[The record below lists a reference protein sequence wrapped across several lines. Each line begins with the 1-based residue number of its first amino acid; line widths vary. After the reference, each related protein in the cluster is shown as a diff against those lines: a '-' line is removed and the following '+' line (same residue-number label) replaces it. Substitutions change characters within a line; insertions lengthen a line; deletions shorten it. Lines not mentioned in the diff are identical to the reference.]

1 MRGYTEAMAA
11 SQVPV
16 LVGSDVDACRAIL
29 AEGSK
34 SFNAASKLLPRRI
47 RDPAAVFYAF
57 CRVADDAVDDS
68 PDPAAAVVALRARL
82 DDVFAGRPRQDPV
95 DRALAEVVAGYR
107 LPRTPFDAL
116 LEGFEWDAAGHVY
129 EDLSD
134 VLAYSARV
142 ASAVG
147 VVMTLLMGVRDP
159 RAIARACDMG
169 GAMQLTNIARDVGED
184 AARGRLYLPRKW
196 LVEEGIDPDRFVRE
210 PRFEPAV
217 GRLVARLLAEAERL
231 YRRGDAGVAFLPR
244 DCRPSIRAARAIYS
258 DLGRAIRQA
267 GHDSISRR
275 AYVSTARKI
284 WLALWSYLPRRSS
297 EDPGS
302 APVAEFAFLVRAI
315 EDAPSE

>member
-1 MRGYTEAMAA
+1 MVA
-11 SQVPV
+11 SQALVPV
-16 LVGSDVDACRAIL
+16 ASDVDACRAIL

-68 PDPAAAVVALRARL
+68 PDPTAAVVALRTRL
-82 DDVFAGRPRQDPV
+82 DDVFAGRPRPDPV
-95 DRALAEVVAGYR
+95 DRALAQVVADYR

-116 LEGFEWDAAGHVY
+116 LEGFEWDASGHVY
-129 EDLSD
+129 EELGD

-184 AARGRLYLPRKW
+184 AARGRLYLPRTW
-196 LVEEGIDPDRFVRE
+196 LLEEGLDPDAFLRE

-217 GRLVARLLAEAERL
+217 GRVVERLLGEAARL
-231 YRRGDAGVAFLPR
+231 YRRGDAGVPFLPR

-258 DLGRAIRQA
+258 DLGRVIAQA
-267 GHDSISRR
+267 GHDSISDR

-284 WLALWSYLPRRSS
+284 WLAVSSYLPRSS
-297 EDPGS
+297 PEDPG
-302 APVAEFAFLVRAI
+302 APPLPEFAFLI
-315 EDAPSE
+315 EGIEGTEDATSE